1 MHCKKYFTDY
11 YKKLYEIWRQR
22 NPDFRINTDAKKLIN
37 QEKYTMQNKK
47 ITELETEEIKKD
59 LQESQTSNLSKSEK
73 EHLEQ
78 MCILSNDEQEQ
89 NSAPIIQQM

>member
-1 MHCKKYFTDY
+1 
-11 YKKLYEIWRQR
+11 
-22 NPDFRINTDAKKLIN
+22 
-37 QEKYTMQNKK
+37 MQNKK